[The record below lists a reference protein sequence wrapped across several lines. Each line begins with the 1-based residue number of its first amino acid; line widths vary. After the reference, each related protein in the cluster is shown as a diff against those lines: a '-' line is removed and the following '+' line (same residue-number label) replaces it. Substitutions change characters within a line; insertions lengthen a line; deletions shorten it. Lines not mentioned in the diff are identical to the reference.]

1 MTRRRHGLR
10 ISIPD
15 LDRFG
20 KRLDARL
27 SRLHG
32 KCSPE
37 EIAVLRSRALWN
49 FVRRKTALHPRARV

>member
-1 MTRRRHGLR
+1 MTRRRHRTR
-10 ISIPD
+10 ISIPE

-37 EIAVLRSRALWN
+37 EIAALRGRALRN
-49 FVRRKTALHPRARV
+49 FVRRQTAWEFRDQV